1 MNRKDLVVLV
11 ADRNM
16 EHALGGLFTQPQR
29 LGIRKIEAD
38 IRVHPRHD
46 PGCAGEG
53 VGFLSNF
60 SKSYRYGLLMFD
72 HEGSGKEEIEPQG
85 LQEDLNKKFALST
98 WRERARAIVVS
109 PELEAWVWSDSPHV
123 DDVAGWKSRQPPLR
137 RWLVDQGLLKEG
149 ASKPDRPK
157 EAFQA
162 ALREARIP
170 RSASLYRQIAEK
182 VSLERCK
189 DRSFGELK
197 DILRSWFPPDSL

>member
-11 ADRNM
+11 ADQDM
-16 EHALGGLFTQPQR
+16 GHALRGLFTRPQR
-29 LGIRKIEAD
+29 LGIREIEAD
-38 IRVHPRHD
+38 IRVHLRRD

-53 VGFLSNF
+53 VDFLSNF
-60 SKSYRYGLLMFD
+60 SKEYRYGLLMFD
-72 HEGSGKEEIEPQG
+72 HKGSGKEKIEPWR
-85 LQEDLNKKFALST
+85 LQEDLNKKFARST
-98 WRERARAIVVS
+98 WSERARAIVVS
-109 PELEAWVWSDSPHV
+109 PELEAWVWSDSSHV

-137 RWLVDQGLLKEG
+137 RWLVDQGLLRED

-170 RSASLYRQIAEK
+170 RSASLYKQIAER

>member
-11 ADRNM
+11 ADHDM
-16 EHALGGLFTQPQR
+16 EQALRGLFTRPQR
-29 LGIRKIEAD
+29 LGIREIEAD
-38 IRVHPRHD
+38 IKVYSRHD

-53 VGFLSNF
+53 VDFLSNF
-60 SKSYRYGLLMFD
+60 SKEYRYGLLMFD
-72 HEGSGKEEIEPQG
+72 HKGSGKEKIEPQK
-85 LQEDLNKKFALST
+85 LQEVLNKKFARST
-98 WRERARAIVVS
+98 WSERARAIVVS

-137 RWLVDQGLLKEG
+137 RWLVDQGLLREG
-149 ASKPDRPK
+149 AIKPDRPK
-157 EAFQA
+157 KAFQA

-170 RSASLYRQIAEK
+170 SSASLYKQIAER
-182 VSLERCK
+182 VSLKRCK